1 MSLSER
7 IQQINREISATVDS
21 ALAELR
27 RDVAERVRASSEEIA
42 RHVEALAPR
51 LPESFLAHEELSQ
64 AAESMAREAADKAGR
79 EAAGKAAHETAHQVA
94 MATAAATAAAARS
107 GVVDL
112 RDALQAIDRARSQAD
127 ILAALLSEAQRF
139 AGRTAILLVRG
150 AEMRGWAGQGFGD
163 ADAALHELTFTPGAA
178 GGWARMLQG
187 DSAVHLSAADAGEL
201 CSRIEAPLPHE
212 GVLIPLVLRDRIA
225 AALYADRADRP
236 DQRGG
241 LPAVESLQIL
251 GYTAAQAIELLPFR
265 ERASTATLAAGEGL
279 AYSAPAVAPAP
290 PAPVAPD
297 PADADTAV
305 MPPEEV
311 LATARIEAAP
321 EAQPIQPDIQ
331 EIEVEAEP
339 EPLVEAA
346 APWEPVSPAP
356 ADFEP
361 AAEPAFEVEQE
372 IEAEALPELPEV
384 APLPPLEIEAE
395 PAPAAPE
402 PPAYS
407 PAATVYQPIP
417 REALQSLEEAPQAPA
432 VTRLTT
438 PMPLP
443 PPEVAANPDETVM
456 LQRPSLREMPAESPA
471 FPASAPPAATPPPLR
486 SVPPP
491 PPAPEHPPEAPSLAG
506 IPEVKP
512 PSGVEGPG
520 WAFAASRVAVSPN
533 EEALHEEAR
542 RLARLLVSEIKL
554 YNEEQVEEGRRKKDV
569 YERLKEDIDRS
580 RQMYEERVEPRILK
594 STDYFYQELVRILAA
609 GDSKALGI

>member
-7 IQQINREISATVDS
+7 IQQINQEISATVDS

-51 LPESFLAHEELSQ
+51 LPASFLAHEDLSQ
-64 AAESMAREAADKAGR
+64 FAEGMAREAADKASREAAGR
-79 EAAGKAAHETAHQVA
+79 AAEAAGKAAEAA
-94 MATAAATAAAARS
+94 EAAARHAADQAAGQVAAAARNS
-107 GVVDL
+107 AVSL
-112 RDALQAIDRARSQAD
+112 RDALQAVDRARSQAD
-127 ILAALLSEAQRF
+127 ILAAVLSEAQRF
-139 AGRTAILLVRG
+139 AGRTAVVLVRG
-150 AEMRGWAGQGFGD
+150 SEMRGWGGHGFGD
-163 ADAALHELTFTPGAA
+163 ADAALRTLAFTPGAA
-178 GGWARMLQG
+178 SGWARLAQG
-187 DSAVHLSAADAGEL
+187 ESAIHLNAADAGEL
-201 CSRIEAPLPHE
+201 CSRIEVPLPHE
-212 GVLIPLVLRDRIA
+212 GVLIPLVLRDRVA
-225 AALYADRADRP
+225 AGLYADRADQ
-236 DQRGG
+236 DGG
-241 LPAVESLQIL
+241 LPAVEALQIL
-251 GYTAAQAIELLPFR
+251 CYTAAQAIELLPFR
-265 ERASTATLAAGEGL
+265 ERASTATLAVGDGL
-279 AYSAPAVAPAP
+279 AYVAPPAPAP
-290 PAPVAPD
+290 PAQAPPAPAEPPVAAA
-297 PADADTAV
+297 PATA
-305 MPPEEV
+305 PEEP
-311 LATARIEAAP
+311 LATARIETLPQAAAP
-321 EAQPIQPDIQ
+321 AEELP

-339 EPLVEAA
+339 EPPGDALVEAA
-346 APWEPVSPAP
+346 APWEPAAP
-356 ADFEP
+356 
-361 AAEPAFEVEQE
+361 EQE
-372 IEAEALPELPEV
+372 IEAEALPELP
-384 APLPPLEIEAE
+384 ADLPPELPDIGDIAMEAEAEPE
-395 PAPAAPE
+395 PAPA
-402 PPAYS
+402 PPPYS

-417 REALQSLEEAPQAPA
+417 REALRSFEEKAETPA

-443 PPEVAANPDETVM
+443 PPELPSSSPDETVM
-456 LQRPSLREMPAESPA
+456 LQRPSLREVPPPE
-471 FPASAPPAATPPPLR
+471 APPPPAPAPPPLR

-491 PPAPEHPPEAPSLAG
+491 APEPPAEAPSLAG

>member
-27 RDVAERVRASSEEIA
+27 HEVAERVRASSEEIA

-51 LPESFLAHEELSQ
+51 LPASFLAHEDLSQ
-64 AAESMAREAADKAGR
+64 FAESMAREAADQAGR
-79 EAAGKAAHETAHQVA
+79 EAAGKAAEAAEAAAHHAAGQVA
-94 MATAAATAAAARS
+94 AASRNGAAE
-107 GVVDL
+107 L
-112 RDALQAIDRARSQAD
+112 RDALQAVDRARSQAD
-127 ILAALLSEAQRF
+127 ILAALVHEAQRF
-139 AGRTAILLVRG
+139 AGRIAVVLVRG
-150 AEMRGWAGQGFGD
+150 NEMRGWGGQGFGD
-163 ADAALHELTFTPGAA
+163 ADAALRNLAFTPSAT
-178 GGWARMLQG
+178 GGWARLAQG
-187 DSAVHLSAADAGEL
+187 ESAIHLSAADAGEL

-225 AALYADRADRP
+225 AGLYADRADQ
-236 DQRGG
+236 DGG
-241 LPAVESLQIL
+241 LPAVEALQIL
-251 GYTAAQAIELLPFR
+251 CYTAAQAIELLPFR
-265 ERASTATLAAGEGL
+265 ERAFTATLAAGDGL
-279 AYSAPAVAPAP
+279 AYVASAPSAPVVPPAAPA
-290 PAPVAPD
+290 AA
-297 PADADTAV
+297 
-305 MPPEEV
+305 PEEA
-311 LATARIEAAP
+311 LATARIEAVPQAAEP
-321 EAQPIQPDIQ
+321 QQEIQELP

-339 EPLVEAA
+339 EPPGDALVEAA
-346 APWEPVSPAP
+346 APWEPAAP
-356 ADFEP
+356 
-361 AAEPAFEVEQE
+361 EQE
-372 IEAEALPELPEV
+372 IEVEALPELPDE
-384 APLPPLEIEAE
+384 LPDIALEAE
-395 PAPAAPE
+395 PEPVPE

-417 REALQSLEEAPQAPA
+417 REVLLSSEERAETPA

-443 PPEVAANPDETVM
+443 PPEVASSPDETVM
-456 LQRPSLREMPAESPA
+456 LQRPSLREVPPE
-471 FPASAPPAATPPPLR
+471 PPAPAPPPLR

-491 PPAPEHPPEAPSLAG
+491 APEHAAEAPSLSG

>member
-51 LPESFLAHEELSQ
+51 LPASFLAHEDLSQ
-64 AAESMAREAADKAGR
+64 VAESMAREAADQASR
-79 EAAGKAAHETAHQVA
+79 EAAGKAAAAAAAAAHQ
-94 MATAAATAAAARS
+94 AAGQVAAAARS
-107 GVVDL
+107 GAVDL
-112 RDALQAIDRARSQAD
+112 RDALQAVDRARSQAD
-127 ILAALLSEAQRF
+127 ILAALLREAQRF
-139 AGRTAILLVRG
+139 AGRTAVVLVRG
-150 AEMRGWAGQGFGD
+150 NEMRGWGGHGFGD
-163 ADAALHELTFTPGAA
+163 ADAALRDLAFTPGAT
-178 GGWARMLQG
+178 GGWARLAQG
-187 DSAVHLSAADAGEL
+187 QSAIHLSAADAGEL

-212 GVLIPLVLRDRIA
+212 GVLIPLVLRDRVA
-225 AALYADRADRP
+225 AGLYADRADQ
-236 DQRGG
+236 DGG
-241 LPAVESLQIL
+241 LPAVEALQIL
-251 GYTAAQAIELLPFR
+251 CYTAAQAIELLPFR
-265 ERASTATLAAGEGL
+265 ERAFTATLATGDGL
-279 AYSAPAVAPAP
+279 AYMPPAAPAAAEP
-290 PAPVAPD
+290 PAAAAPV
-297 PADADTAV
+297 TA
-305 MPPEEV
+305 PEEP
-311 LATARIEAAP
+311 LATARIETLPQTAAEELP
-321 EAQPIQPDIQ
+321 

-339 EPLVEAA
+339 EPPGDALVEAA
-346 APWEPVSPAP
+346 APWAP
-356 ADFEP
+356 AAP
-361 AAEPAFEVEQE
+361 EQE
-372 IEAEALPELPEV
+372 IEAEALPELPAELP
-384 APLPPLEIEAE
+384 ADLPPELPDTALEAEPE
-395 PAPAAPE
+395 PAPA
-402 PPAYS
+402 PPPYS

-417 REALQSLEEAPQAPA
+417 REALRSFEETPQAPG

-443 PPEVAANPDETVM
+443 PPELASSSPDETVM
-456 LQRPSLREMPAESPA
+456 LQRPSLREMPPE
-471 FPASAPPAATPPPLR
+471 APPPAPAPPPLR

-491 PPAPEHPPEAPSLAG
+491 APEPPAEAPSLAG

-520 WAFAASRVAVSPN
+520 WAFATSRVAVSPN